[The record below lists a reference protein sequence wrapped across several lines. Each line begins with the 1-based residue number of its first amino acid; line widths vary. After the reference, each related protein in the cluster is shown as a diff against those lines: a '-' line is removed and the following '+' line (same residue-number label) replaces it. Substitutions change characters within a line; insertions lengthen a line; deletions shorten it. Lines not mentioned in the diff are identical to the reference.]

1 MDDPLISAFVGAT
14 IALVAAFLASL
25 TDVLKRRWSVR
36 TETASWRRQTM
47 FTFTHEYVEAAFVI
61 AGTAGNARKERMGG
75 RSLAELQ
82 RHLDECHRAHG
93 QMIAALTALRLVAP
107 KDVVIAAETVHE
119 SCHYLIN
126 LAMGGREPNTDVET
140 SDERWE
146 QLKASAR
153 EDRSNLV
160 IAVRRAFGIETDAVP
175 FGARIESSWTIP
187 ADCLSLSRPIRAGQV
202 DVTAPSTTPS
212 SVGRNDSSSG

>member
-1 MDDPLISAFVGAT
+1 MDDPLISGLVGAA

-61 AGTAGNARKERMGG
+61 AGTAGNARKERTGG

-82 RHLDECHRAHG
+82 RHLDECHTVHG

-107 KDVVIAAETVHE
+107 KDVVIAAETAHD
-119 SCHYLIN
+119 SCHQLIN
-126 LAMGGREPNTDVET
+126 LAMGEREPNTDDET
-140 SDERWE
+140 SDEHWE

-153 EDRSNLV
+153 QDRSNLV
-160 IAVRRAFGIETDAVP
+160 IAVRRAFGIESDAVP

-187 ADCLSLSRPIRAGQV
+187 ADCLSLIEPIRAGQV
-202 DVTAPSTTPS
+202 EVAAPSTPS